1 MHEHHPTAPTTPPS
15 QSVNKHATNTQTCM
29 KATHPRFNPPRN
41 WTIEAPVPTPS
52 SDDAFAEVK
61 AKVDLVKVVQ
71 EHVRL
76 TKRNKDLWGL
86 CPFHQEDSPSFKVN
100 PQMQSWYCFGCERS
114 GDVFTF
120 VELIEKT
127 DKRGA
132 LQLLAERAGVEL
144 KKLSPEQKER
154 SDSRRRLLAMLKL
167 AAQFYE
173 YVLWSTPAGE
183 KGRKLLEARM
193 VGEETARR
201 FQLGYAPAGRGFAEY
216 LRAKKR
222 SLQDAQDAG
231 LMRRDGT
238 DFFAERLVIPIRDER
253 GQPLAFTART
263 VRSDEQR
270 KYINSPETAAYIKGR
285 VIFGLDL
292 ARDEISKKGHAVLME
307 GQFDVITAH
316 HHGVTNAVASSGT
329 ALTDDQVRLLKRF
342 TDEVL
347 LVFDADRAGR
357 AAAFKAIELA
367 AAHQMRTRVATVT
380 PPAKDPDEFLR
391 AAGAEA
397 PQRWDEL
404 AAAALSGWEFWI
416 KDALTGLNPG
426 NPNQLELAASRAREV
441 LEKIP
446 DPAVRETYRERAA
459 SWIGVQPHL
468 LTAQANPLPPSGGRV
483 RERGGEAPGNGKAGL
498 AARLV
503 GKKLT
508 VGRYLLQ
515 LLAVR
520 PVAFE
525 RVRTKLTPDE
535 LDEEDR
541 GIYERMLET
550 YERGG
555 ASGLETEL
563 AEYPAE
569 EQDLIRRAWAAPPPS
584 VDDEVAVEL
593 AERIR
598 LDHMK
603 GLHSGIIRELSE
615 AESGKD
621 SERVARLEAKAREL
635 ARAINDLERRS

>member
-1 MHEHHPTAPTTPPS
+1 MPS
-15 QSVNKHATNTQTCM
+15 
-29 KATHPRFNPPRN
+29 
-41 WTIEAPVPTPS
+41 PS

-61 AKVDLVKVVQ
+61 AKTDLVKVVQ

-154 SDSRRRLLAMLKL
+154 SDSRRRLLTMLKL

-183 KGRKLLEARM
+183 KGRKLLEARL

-216 LRAKKR
+216 LRAKKK

-263 VRSDEQR
+263 VRADEQR
-270 KYINSPETAAYIKGR
+270 KYINSPETPAYIKGR

-292 ARDEISKKGHAVLME
+292 ARDEITKRGHAVLME

-342 TDEVL
+342 TDELL

-367 AAHQMRTRVATVT
+367 AAHQIRTRVATVT

-397 PQRWDEL
+397 PQRWEEL
-404 AAAALSGWEFWI
+404 VAAAPSGWEFWI

-468 LTAQANPLPPSGGRV
+468 LTAQANPLPPSGGRA
-483 RERGGEAPGNGKAGL
+483 RERGGEAQHNGKSGL

-525 RVRTKLTPDE
+525 RVRTKLNPDE
-535 LDEEDR
+535 LDEGDR
-541 GIYERMLET
+541 GIYVRMLET

-621 SERVARLEAKAREL
+621 SERVGRLEAKAREL
-635 ARAINDLERRS
+635 ARAINELERRS

>member
-1 MHEHHPTAPTTPPS
+1 MT
-15 QSVNKHATNTQTCM
+15 
-29 KATHPRFNPPRN
+29 
-41 WTIEAPVPTPS
+41 VPTPA

-76 TKRNKDLWGL
+76 TKRNKDFWGL
-86 CPFHQEDSPSFKVN
+86 CPFHAEDSPSFKVN

-132 LQLLAERAGVEL
+132 LQMLAERAGVEL

-154 SDSRRRLLAMLKL
+154 SDSRKRLLAMLKL
-167 AAQFYE
+167 AAQYYE

-183 KGRKLLEARM
+183 KGRKLLESRK

-222 SLQDAQDAG
+222 SLQDAQEAG
-231 LMRRDGT
+231 LMRRDGS

-263 VRSDEQR
+263 VRADEQR
-270 KYINSPETAAYIKGR
+270 KYINSPETPAYIKGR

-292 ARDEISKKGHAVLME
+292 ARDEIAKHGHAVLME

-316 HHGVTNAVASSGT
+316 QFGVQNAIASSGT
-329 ALTDDQVRLLKRF
+329 ALTDDQVRLIKRF
-342 TDEVL
+342 TDELL

-357 AAAFKAIELA
+357 AAAFKAVELA
-367 AAHQMRTRVATVT
+367 SNHQMRTRVATIT
-380 PPAKDPDEFLR
+380 APAKDPDEFLR
-391 AAGAEA
+391 ASGAEA
-397 PQRWDEL
+397 PQRWEEL
-404 AAAALSGWEFWI
+404 VAAAPSGWEFWI

-426 NPNQLELAASRAREV
+426 NPNHLELAASRVREV

-446 DPAVRETYRERAA
+446 DAAVRETYRERAA
-459 SWIGVQPHL
+459 GWIGVQPHL
-468 LTAQANPLPPSGGRV
+468 LTAQPQAKRA
-483 RERGGEAPGNGKAGL
+483 EAVSRTNGKSGL
-498 AARLV
+498 AARLT

-541 GIYERMLET
+541 GIYQRMLET

-555 ASGLETEL
+555 TSGLETEL
-563 AEYPAE
+563 AGYPAE

-598 LDHMK
+598 LDHMRSA
-603 GLHSGIIRELSE
+603 HSGIIRELSE
-615 AESGKD
+615 AERGKD
-621 SERVARLEAKAREL
+621 SERVARLEAQAGEL
-635 ARAINDLERRS
+635 ARAINDIERRG

>member
-1 MHEHHPTAPTTPPS
+1 
-15 QSVNKHATNTQTCM
+15 
-29 KATHPRFNPPRN
+29 
-41 WTIEAPVPTPS
+41 VPTS
-52 SDDAFAEVK
+52 TSDDAFAEVK

-132 LQLLAERAGVEL
+132 LQMLAERAGVEL

-154 SDSRRRLLAMLKL
+154 SDSRKRLLAMLKL
-167 AAQFYE
+167 AAQYYE

-183 KGRKLLEARM
+183 VGRRLLGDRD

-222 SLQDAQDAG
+222 SLADAQEAG
-231 LMRRDGT
+231 LIRRDGS
-238 DFFAERLVIPIRDER
+238 DFFAQRLVIPIRDER

-263 VRSDEQR
+263 VRADEPR
-270 KYINSPETAAYIKGR
+270 KYINSPETPAYIKGR

-292 ARDEISKKGHAVLME
+292 ARDEIATRGHAVLME

-316 HHGVTNAVASSGT
+316 QFGINNAVASSGT

-342 TDEVL
+342 TDELL
-347 LVFDADRAGR
+347 LVFDSDRAGR
-357 AAAFKAIELA
+357 SAAFKAVELG
-367 AAHQMRTRVATVT
+367 AAHQMRTRVATIT
-380 PPAKDPDEFLR
+380 GAKDPDEFLR

-397 PQRWDEL
+397 ATRWEEL
-404 AAAALSGWEFWI
+404 AAGAPSGWEFWI
-416 KDALTGLNPG
+416 KDALTGLNTG
-426 NPNQLELAASRAREV
+426 NPNHLEQAASRAREV
-441 LEKIP
+441 LERIP
-446 DPAVRETYRERAA
+446 DLAVRESYRERAA
-459 SWIGVQPHL
+459 GWIGVQPHL
-468 LTAQANPLPPSGGRV
+468 LIPLSPSK
-483 RERGGEAPGNGKAGL
+483 RGPEAGKNGL
-498 AARLV
+498 AARV
-503 GKKLT
+503 AGKKVT
-508 VGRYLLQ
+508 VSRYLVQ

-541 GIYERMLET
+541 GVYVRMLET

-555 ASGLETEL
+555 ASGLEGEL
-563 AEYPAE
+563 AGYPAE

-584 VDDEVAVEL
+584 VEDELAVEL
-593 AERIR
+593 ADRIR
-598 LDHMK
+598 LDRMK
-603 GLHSGIIRELSE
+603 TREGAIIRELSE
-615 AESGKD
+615 AERGRNV
-621 SERVARLEAKAREL
+621 EGVARLEAEAREL
-635 ARAINDLERRS
+635 AHAIGDLERRMSSSRE

>member
-1 MHEHHPTAPTTPPS
+1 M
-15 QSVNKHATNTQTCM
+15 
-29 KATHPRFNPPRN
+29 
-41 WTIEAPVPTPS
+41 PTPA

-100 PQMQSWYCFGCERS
+100 PQMQSWYCFGCERH

-167 AAQFYE
+167 AAQYYE
-173 YVLWSTPAGE
+173 YVLWSNPAGE
-183 KGRKLLEARM
+183 PGRRLLESRQVA
-193 VGEETARR
+193 EDAARR

-216 LRAKKR
+216 LRVKRR
-222 SLQDAQDAG
+222 SLADAQEAG
-231 LMRRDGT
+231 LMRHDGT

-263 VRSDEQR
+263 VRAGEQR
-270 KYINSPETAAYIKGR
+270 KYINSRETPAYIKGR

-292 ARDEISKKGHAVLME
+292 ARDEITKRGHAVLME

-316 HHGVTNAVASSGT
+316 QFGVQNAVASSGT
-329 ALTDDQVRLLKRF
+329 ALTEDQVRLLKRF
-342 TDEVL
+342 TDDLL
-347 LVFDADRAGR
+347 LVFDSDRAGR
-357 AAAFKAIELA
+357 QAAFKAIELA
-367 AAHQMRTRVATVT
+367 AAHQIRTRVATVSG
-380 PPAKDPDEFLR
+380 AKDPDEFLR
-391 AAGAEA
+391 AAGADA
-397 PQRWDEL
+397 PRLWDEL
-404 AAAALSGWEFWI
+404 AASAPSGWEFWI

-426 NPNQLELAASRAREV
+426 NPNQLELAAARAREV

-459 SWIGVQPHL
+459 GWIGVQPHL
-468 LTAQANPLPPSGGRV
+468 LFPLPRSGGGPARGADTGK
-483 RERGGEAPGNGKAGL
+483 REDRNGL
-498 AARLV
+498 AGRLA
-503 GKKLT
+503 GKKVT

-525 RVRTKLTPDE
+525 RVRTKITPEE

-541 GIYERMLET
+541 VVYVRMLET
-550 YERGG
+550 YERAG
-555 ASGLETEL
+555 ASGLEAEL
-563 AEYPAE
+563 AGYPAG

-584 VDDEVAVEL
+584 VDDEVAVDL

-603 GLHSGIIRELSE
+603 GRHSGIIRELSE
-615 AESGKD
+615 AERGRD
-621 SERVARLEAKAREL
+621 SERVARLEAEAGEL
-635 ARAINDLERRS
+635 AHAIADMERRG

>member
-1 MHEHHPTAPTTPPS
+1 
-15 QSVNKHATNTQTCM
+15 V
-29 KATHPRFNPPRN
+29 RR
-41 WTIEAPVPTPS
+41 TIENVPTS
-52 SDDAFAEVK
+52 TSDDAFAEVK

-132 LQLLAERAGVEL
+132 LQMLAERAGVEL

-154 SDSRRRLLAMLKL
+154 SDSRKRLLAMLKL
-167 AAQFYE
+167 AAQYYE

-183 KGRKLLEARM
+183 VGRRLLGDRD

-222 SLQDAQDAG
+222 SLADAQEAG
-231 LMRRDGT
+231 LIRRDGS
-238 DFFAERLVIPIRDER
+238 DFFAQRLVIPIRDER

-263 VRSDEQR
+263 VRADEPR
-270 KYINSPETAAYIKGR
+270 KYINSPETPAYIKGR

-292 ARDEISKKGHAVLME
+292 ARDEIATRGHAVLME

-316 HHGVTNAVASSGT
+316 QFGINNAVASSGT

-342 TDEVL
+342 TDELL
-347 LVFDADRAGR
+347 LVFDSDRAGR
-357 AAAFKAIELA
+357 SAAFKAVELG
-367 AAHQMRTRVATVT
+367 AAHQMRTRVATIT
-380 PPAKDPDEFLR
+380 GAKDPDEFLR

-397 PQRWDEL
+397 ATRWEEL
-404 AAAALSGWEFWI
+404 AAGAPSGWEFWI
-416 KDALTGLNPG
+416 KDALTGLNTG
-426 NPNQLELAASRAREV
+426 NPNHLEQAASRAREV
-441 LEKIP
+441 LERIP
-446 DPAVRETYRERAA
+446 DLAVRESYRERAA
-459 SWIGVQPHL
+459 GWIGVQPHL
-468 LTAQANPLPPSGGRV
+468 LIPLSPSK
-483 RERGGEAPGNGKAGL
+483 RGPEAGKNGL
-498 AARLV
+498 AARV
-503 GKKLT
+503 AGKKVT
-508 VGRYLLQ
+508 VSRYLVQ

-541 GIYERMLET
+541 GVYVRMLET

-555 ASGLETEL
+555 ASGLEGEL
-563 AEYPAE
+563 AGYPAE

-584 VDDEVAVEL
+584 VEDELAVEL
-593 AERIR
+593 ADRIR
-598 LDHMK
+598 LDRMK
-603 GLHSGIIRELSE
+603 TREGAIIRELSE
-615 AESGKD
+615 AERGRNV
-621 SERVARLEAKAREL
+621 EGVARLEAEAREL
-635 ARAINDLERRS
+635 AHAIGDLERRMSSSRE

>member
-1 MHEHHPTAPTTPPS
+1 
-15 QSVNKHATNTQTCM
+15 
-29 KATHPRFNPPRN
+29 
-41 WTIEAPVPTPS
+41 VPTLQ

-132 LQLLAERAGVEL
+132 LQMLAERAGVEL

-154 SDSRRRLLAMLKL
+154 TDSRRRLLAMLKL
-167 AAQFYE
+167 AAQYYE

-183 KGRKLLEARM
+183 VGRRLLAGRD

-222 SLQDAQDAG
+222 SLTDAQEGG
-231 LMRRDGT
+231 LIRRDGS
-238 DFFAERLVIPIRDER
+238 DFFAQRLVIPIRDER

-263 VRSDEQR
+263 VRSDEPR
-270 KYINSPETAAYIKGR
+270 KYINSPETPAYVKGR

-292 ARDEISKKGHAVLME
+292 ARDEIARRGHAVLME

-316 HHGVTNAVASSGT
+316 HFGVQNAVASSGT

-342 TDEVL
+342 TDEL
-347 LVFDADRAGR
+347 LIVFDSDRAGR
-357 AAAFKAIELA
+357 SAAFKAVELA
-367 AAHQMRTRVATVT
+367 ASHQMRTRVATIT
-380 PPAKDPDEFLR
+380 GAKDPDEFLR

-397 PQRWDEL
+397 AKSWEDL
-404 AAAALSGWEFWI
+404 VVAAPSGWEFWI
-416 KDALTGLNPG
+416 KDALTGLNTA
-426 NPNQLELAASRAREV
+426 NPNHLELAASRAREV
-441 LEKIP
+441 LERIP
-446 DPAVRETYRERAA
+446 DPAVRESYRERAA
-459 SWIGVQPHL
+459 GWIGVQPHL
-468 LTAQANPLPPSGGRV
+468 LQSSLSPAGRDQYGPSSSRLRAGSGRGALTGSTAK
-483 RERGGEAPGNGKAGL
+483 NGLDARAG
-498 AARLV
+498 
-503 GKKLT
+503 GKKVT
-508 VGRYLLQ
+508 VANYLVQ
-515 LLAVR
+515 LLAIR

-525 RVRTKLTPDE
+525 QVRTKITPEE
-535 LDEEDR
+535 LDEADR
-541 GIYERMLET
+541 GIYVRMLET

-555 ASGLETEL
+555 ESGLEKEL
-563 AEYPAE
+563 GGYPAE

-598 LDHMK
+598 LDRMK
-603 GLHSGIIRELSE
+603 SRHSAIIRELSE
-615 AESGKD
+615 AERGRD
-621 SERVARLEAKAREL
+621 TPGVARLEAEAREL
-635 ARAINDLERRS
+635 AHAISNLERRVSSSRE